1 MVLAWVS
8 VVSALLPPAP
18 PPRGAAIGSA
28 SPHVPSAHVQSCVAA
43 RRQAP
48 AWRASAGDL
57 FEPTFESAALYQQAE
72 AQMRQ
77 LHGGKCTDA
86 AAKALDEEFWVELES
101 RMAPAVGALASDP
114 SSLWRFRHFLTKQR
128 IIALPLTG
136 RTRIEG
142 VTRLSLGPLK
152 DMDQDRRQVRA
163 LAYYPG
169 LRHQPYHDMGDFAWL
184 RTLQSRADVIRREL
198 DVYLSREDNMWAGN
212 NCQDFDKYGWTQISL
227 NTFGEHHSTPEAHFP
242 QTLALMKELQV
253 PYGPRDLCIVRQA
266 AKSGLPR
273 HSDQRNYMLTAHI
286 VLKGPAKD
294 VPSASPQN
302 VAPATAP
309 SKATGTAKLNR
320 KERRRKGQR
329 AAPASLQTPTPTPA
343 PAAPPHKLAQ
353 QYACSLWCDGEER
366 EWDVT
371 ASPTVI
377 DTTYWHQTWNNHEED
392 MYVLLIDFW
401 HPDLRTEEIQALEAF
416 MQLEGISL
424 RDKQGLSMSSLSLSP
439 RMMPG

>member
-1 MVLAWVS
+1 MKGIAEGTYNNQAPEAARRRIKRECVLFIERHRQGHLPGYNNQAPEDKAADADIKKRPCRPYGLHTSGGCNFETATMAATRSHAGAHRMAHGGRGMVLAWVS

-212 NCQDFDKYGWTQISL
+212 NCQDFDKVAY
-227 NTFGEHHSTPEAHFP
+227 
-242 QTLALMKELQV
+242 M
-253 PYGPRDLCIVRQA
+253 YMCMCMCMCMYMYMCMCMYMDMCMCMYMYMDLDMDMYMCTCICVCM
-266 AKSGLPR
+266 GTCMCMCMCMCM
-273 HSDQRNYMLTAHI
+273 YMYMYMYMDTDTDTDMDIWIWIWIYMCLWGGSWI
-286 VLKGPAKD
+286 
-294 VPSASPQN
+294 
-302 VAPATAP
+302 
-309 SKATGTAKLNR
+309 
-320 KERRRKGQR
+320 
-329 AAPASLQTPTPTPA
+329 
-343 PAAPPHKLAQ
+343 
-353 QYACSLWCDGEER
+353 ACSG
-366 EWDVT
+366 
-371 ASPTVI
+371 
-377 DTTYWHQTWNNHEED
+377 
-392 MYVLLIDFW
+392 F
-401 HPDLRTEEIQALEAF
+401 
-416 MQLEGISL
+416 GI
-424 RDKQGLSMSSLSLSP
+424 
-439 RMMPG
+439 